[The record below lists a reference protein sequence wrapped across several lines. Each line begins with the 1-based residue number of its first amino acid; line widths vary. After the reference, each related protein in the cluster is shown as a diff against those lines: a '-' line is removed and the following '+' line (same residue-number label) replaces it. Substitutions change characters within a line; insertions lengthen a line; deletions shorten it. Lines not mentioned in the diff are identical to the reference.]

1 MCVSDDDK
9 KFLSSALEESLIP
22 LFLVSVCVC
31 VQYLISDC
39 IALLQFYLN
48 DMEVPMVS
56 VSVFSM
62 IDSLLQLVS
71 SDQAMTLAQTLCK
84 CVVCGM

>member
-1 MCVSDDDK
+1 MMTRSSSLQLWRS
-9 KFLSSALEESLIP
+9 LSY
-22 LFLVSVCVC
+22 LFSWSVCVC